1 MGLFGLFGRKKEVE
15 LDKVKD
21 DNKEKFLREPE
32 DNNAEG
38 ILQFEN
44 LNFKLAVIQV
54 LMYDLNLLEPCFDI
68 YDFADEYKELEINTD
83 SYTVIEPALNFF
95 RELSI
100 PRKFAQYVEKIDMDG
115 GNEVYMNIIPQWDG
129 EDECFDLNNITSL
142 EIRQFPNLKEATI
155 MSSNFDK
162 VKEIFDAENIDV
174 ELESMKLFL

>member
-15 LDKVKD
+15 LNKVKD
-21 DNKEKFLREPE
+21 DNKEKFLREPN
-32 DNNAEG
+32 DNEEG

-54 LMYDLNLLEPCFDI
+54 LMYDLNLLKP
-68 YDFADEYKELEINTD
+68 
-83 SYTVIEPALNFF
+83 
-95 RELSI
+95 SI
-100 PRKFAQYVEKIDMDG
+100 PREFAQYVEKIDMDG

-129 EDECFDLNNITSL
+129 EDECFDLNNITSS

-162 VKEIFDAENIDV
+162 VKEIFEAENIDV
-174 ELESMKLFL
+174 ELL

>member
-15 LDKVKD
+15 LNKVKD
-21 DNKEKFLREPE
+21 DNKEKFLREPN
-32 DNNAEG
+32 DNEEG

-54 LMYDLNLLEPCFDI
+54 LMYDLNLLKPCFDI
-68 YDFADEYKELEINTD
+68 YDFADEHKELEINTD

-95 RELSI
+95 IKLSI
-100 PRKFAQYVEKIDMDG
+100 PREFAQYVEKIDMDG

-129 EDECFDLNNITSL
+129 EDECF
-142 EIRQFPNLKEATI
+142 KEATI

-162 VKEIFDAENIDV
+162 VKEIFEAENIDV
-174 ELESMKLFL
+174 ELL

>member
-15 LDKVKD
+15 LD
-21 DNKEKFLREPE
+21 DNIT
-32 DNNAEG
+32 EG

-44 LNFKLAVIQV
+44 LNLKLAVIQV
-54 LMYDLNLLEPCFDI
+54 LMYDLNLLKPRFDI
-68 YDFADEYKELEINTD
+68 YGFADEHKELEINTD

-100 PRKFAQYVEKIDMDG
+100 PREFAQYVEKIDMDG
-115 GNEVYMNIIPQWDG
+115 GNKVYMNIIPQWDG
-129 EDECFDLNNITSL
+129 EDECFDLNNITFS

-174 ELESMKLFL
+174 ELL